1 MDAVTLTR
9 AAAFWIVA
17 ALGFSILFP
26 GPASAAGDSAAA
38 AQQRPAA
45 SPPSSQASEMDEI
58 AEALKGTG
66 EIRRVQESIILTV
79 SDEDLFVFLERET
92 LCEAGK
98 ARLAKIA
105 APLRAHADNRIYIE
119 EYVPPG
125 QATAK
130 ATRRAIAQA
139 DLNRNELI
147 NQAISV
153 ARLIDVLD
161 SKATSGGKSPTK
173 SGRHRFYL
181 RSIPQADEGRADA
194 RSLQLLLVF
203 VGGEDELDAPYLSLH
218 DPAPLHDRTH
228 TQNRKKR
235 RHRHE
240 EADVV

>member
-26 GPASAAGDSAAA
+26 GPASAAA

-79 SDEDLFVFLERET
+79 SDEDLFDPLERET
-92 LCEAGK
+92 LSAAGK
-98 ARLAKIA
+98 ARLAKLA
-105 APLRAHADNRIYIE
+105 APLRAPADNRNYNE

-125 QATAK
+125 QAPAK
-130 ATRRAIAQA
+130 ETRRAIAQA
-139 DLNRNELI
+139 ALIRNELI

-153 ARLIDVLD
+153 DRLIVDLE
-161 SKATSGGKSPTK
+161 SKATTGGFSPTK
-173 SGRHRFYL
+173 SGRHRFDL
-181 RSIPQADEGRADA
+181 RIIPQADEGRADA
-194 RSLQLLLVF
+194 RSLQ
-203 VGGEDELDAPYLSLH
+203 
-218 DPAPLHDRTH
+218 
-228 TQNRKKR
+228 
-235 RHRHE
+235 
-240 EADVV
+240 

>member
-79 SDEDLFVFLERET
+79 SDEDLFDPLERET
-92 LCEAGK
+92 LSEAGK

-125 QATAK
+125 QAPAK

-139 DLNRNELI
+139 DLIRNELI

-153 ARLIDVLD
+153 DRLIVDLE
-161 SKATSGGKSPTK
+161 SKATTGGKSPTK
-173 SGRHRFYL
+173 SGRHRFDL
-181 RSIPQADEGRADA
+181 RIIPQADEGRADA
-194 RSLQLLLVF
+194 RSLQ
-203 VGGEDELDAPYLSLH
+203 
-218 DPAPLHDRTH
+218 
-228 TQNRKKR
+228 
-235 RHRHE
+235 
-240 EADVV
+240 

>member
-17 ALGFSILFP
+17 ALGFSILFL
-26 GPASAAGDSAAA
+26 GPPAGAAGDGGAAA

-79 SDEDLFVFLERET
+79 SDEDLFDPLERET
-92 LCEAGK
+92 LSEAGK

-105 APLRAHADNRIYIE
+105 EPLRAHADNRIYIE

-125 QATAK
+125 QAPAK

-139 DLNRNELI
+139 DLIRNEFI

-153 ARLIDVLD
+153 DRLIVDLA
-161 SKATSGGKSPTK
+161 SEATAGGKSPMK
-173 SGRHRFYL
+173 SWRHRFQL
-181 RSIPQADEGRADA
+181 RIIPQADEGRADA
-194 RSLQLLLVF
+194 RSLQ
-203 VGGEDELDAPYLSLH
+203 
-218 DPAPLHDRTH
+218 
-228 TQNRKKR
+228 
-235 RHRHE
+235 
-240 EADVV
+240 